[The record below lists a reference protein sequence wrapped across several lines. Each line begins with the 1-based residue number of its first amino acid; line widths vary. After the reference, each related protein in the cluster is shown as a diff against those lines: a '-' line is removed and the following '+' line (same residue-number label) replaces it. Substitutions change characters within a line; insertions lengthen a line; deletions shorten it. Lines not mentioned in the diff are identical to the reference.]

1 MYCVS
6 LHWLFDS
13 IEKGFCQDESRYTVE
28 RNASKTTRQHTSTPT
43 GTSKKEGE
51 LQTDPCLLFIIFNVV
66 FFMFIRAKQL
76 PLCF

>member
-28 RNASKTTRQHTSTPT
+28 RNASKTTRPHTSTPT
-43 GTSKKEGE
+43 GTNKKEGE
-51 LQTDPCLLFIIFNVV
+51 PQTDALIVYCI
-66 FFMFIRAKQL
+66 
-76 PLCF
+76 